1 MLRRR
6 TETQAGRVL
15 ADLYRERATPTYRF
29 ALHFTGSQ
37 ADAEDLLQTAF
48 LEAHRVLL
56 RGDELVNPRA
66 WLARVVRT
74 RALNLRR
81 DRHDIP
87 IGDDIDA
94 AAGGVDPIE
103 SHEELR
109 RVRAMLWG
117 LPEAQHQA
125 FVMRHWSGLSN
136 REIAE
141 VLDTTETA
149 VESLLVRARRA
160 LLAAEALAPACVEFR
175 TRLADGLPETPAM
188 RQHRHTCRSCTAAG
202 QRLAGAAA
210 IAGVLLLAPRA
221 SVAHALAATVPGF
234 TATAATATATTT
246 GAGAATAGK
255 AALAKTAVTL
265 LAVGTT
271 AAALHTGRIHLP
283 AFIRDL
289 PSHHAAARL
298 NASED
303 VDTSTTPSSALRP
316 AIIALTRESQAG
328 HPSASRADTDRAERH
343 DPNHHAV
350 TADPDTPTN
359 TGAGNQDPQG
369 NSQQNQNAG
378 GNQND
383 QGGSQSN
390 AGDGGNRS
398 TNSGNSNSQGDS
410 GNTSSTGS
418 SGSSGNSNSGNT
430 DNSGNASGSGNTQ

>member
-6 TETQAGRVL
+6 TESQAGRVL
-15 ADLYRERATPTYRF
+15 ADLYREHATPTYRF

-87 IGDDIDA
+87 VGDDIDS

-141 VLDTTETA
+141 VLDTTEAA

-188 RQHRHTCRSCTAAG
+188 RQHRHTCRSCTVAG

-234 TATAATATATTT
+234 TASAATATATS
-246 GAGAATAGK
+246 AGAATAGK

-271 AAALHTGRIHLP
+271 AAAFHTGHIHLP
-283 AFIRDL
+283 TFIRNL
-289 PSHHAAARL
+289 PSHHTASRTD
-298 NASED
+298 ASEH
-303 VDTSTTPSSALRP
+303 VHTSPTPSMAVRP
-316 AIIALTRESQAG
+316 AIIAHTRESQAG
-328 HPSASRADTDRAERH
+328 HSAAPHADHDRAQHH
-343 DPNHHAV
+343 DLDDQSPPAV
-350 TADPDTPTN
+350 PGTPTSPG
-359 TGAGNQDPQG
+359 TGNQDNQA
-369 NSQQNQNAG
+369 SADQDQNAS
-378 GNQND
+378 GNQDD
-383 QGGSQSN
+383 QGGGQSASGGGSAGN
-390 AGDGGNRS
+390 A
-398 TNSGNSNSQGDS
+398 NSGNSN
-410 GNTSSTGS
+410 S
-418 SGSSGNSNSGNT
+418 SGSSGNSNGSGNST
-430 DNSGNASGSGNTQ
+430 NSNAGNSDNSGNASATGNGQ

>member
-15 ADLYRERATPTYRF
+15 ADLYREHATPTYRF

-87 IGDDIDA
+87 IGDDIDT

-103 SHEELR
+103 SHDELR

-136 REIAE
+136 REIAQ

-160 LLAAEALAPACVEFR
+160 LLAAEALAPACVDFR

-221 SVAHALAATVPGF
+221 GVAHALAATVPGF
-234 TATAATATATTT
+234 SASAATATAT

-271 AAALHTGRIHLP
+271 AAALHAGHLHLP
-283 AFIRDL
+283 AFIHGL
-289 PSHHAAARL
+289 HSQHAAARL
-298 NASED
+298 DASEH
-303 VDTSTTPSSALRP
+303 VDTSPTRSVALRP
-316 AIIALTRESQAG
+316 ARIALARESQAA
-328 HPSASRADTDRAERH
+328 HSPAPRVDIDRAQRDDVDDRSATN
-343 DPNHHAV
+343 DPA
-350 TADPDTPTN
+350 TPTSS
-359 TGAGNQDPQG
+359 GADNQDTQG
-369 NSQQNQNAG
+369 NSDQNQNAG

-383 QGGSQSN
+383 QGGGQSN
-390 AGDGGNRS
+390 GGDGGAGN

-418 SGSSGNSNSGNT
+418 SGSSGNSNAGNT